1 MGLFVS
7 SNLREEAT
15 SRRRETRVCERLVVE
30 FLEGIG
36 IECVLQMLE
45 SQRVVEDNGVYAMS
59 VKKLIDRLFTMYS
72 PSMPVGVP
80 DARFRRGVAETAV
93 RKVRA
98 ATVFMLEAGGL
109 RIKGKGYKRNWEESN
124 REGAEFSLPFVRQSQ
139 MWRQWRS
146 RAMI

>member
-1 MGLFVS
+1 
-7 SNLREEAT
+7 
-15 SRRRETRVCERLVVE
+15 
-30 FLEGIG
+30 
-36 IECVLQMLE
+36 
-45 SQRVVEDNGVYAMS
+45 
-59 VKKLIDRLFTMYS
+59 
-72 PSMPVGVP
+72 MPVDVP

-109 RIKGKGYKRNWEESN
+109 RIEEEGYKRNWEESN
-124 REGAEFSLPFVRQSQ
+124 RERTKFSLPFVRQSQ